1 MSGGVRFS
9 LPPRSR
15 KKVIAGVA
23 GGLAE
28 YLGIDPLW
36 VQAAFVIFALMTKVF
51 PAMIVYFLLA
61 VLMPPPEEAYVFSSG
76 EGRESEEMSSSRATA
91 QFWSQLV
98 LLVGILF
105 IATGLWLLALNFL
118 PYEIIERVRWFFQHI
133 AGPVA
138 LIVLGLFLILY
149 RGRSKKEGGDR

>member
-118 PYEIIERVRWFFQHI
+118 PYEIIERVRWFFQRI

-138 LIVLGLFLILY
+138 LIALGLFLILY
-149 RGRSKKEGGDR
+149 RGRSRKEG